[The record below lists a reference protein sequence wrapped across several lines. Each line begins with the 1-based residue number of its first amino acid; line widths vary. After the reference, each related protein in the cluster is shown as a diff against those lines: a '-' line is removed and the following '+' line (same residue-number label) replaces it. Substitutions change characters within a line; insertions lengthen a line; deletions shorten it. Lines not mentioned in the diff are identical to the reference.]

1 MEPSSNTRVIVTV
14 LLSIAI
20 LAGFHFF
27 YEVPRQQRLHEIQ
40 AQESSQVAPGTKSDA
55 PDAQVSAIPETAVQ
69 PRETL
74 LAAGQRLKIDNP
86 RLTGS
91 VSATGLRFDDLTFND
106 YYTDLSHSAKVDLLS
121 PSGSASPYYAGFG
134 WVSNDPAVKLPDHT
148 TPWKTTD
155 SALSPDH
162 PVTFTWDNG
171 QGLTFERTIALDAN
185 YMFTITSRVIN
196 HGAAALT
203 LYNYA
208 SVTRQGTPTPGGTGL
223 EGAIAM
229 ANGRLASLGYVKL
242 GKGTAASY
250 DSTGGWAGFSD
261 KYWLVA
267 AIPDQQETIAISF
280 RHSKDDNLDL
290 YQTDYR
296 STAETLAPGAT
307 LENTSRLF
315 AGAKEVHLL
324 AAYRDNLGIPKFDL
338 AVDWGWLRFL
348 TKPFFYG
355 IDYLYHLIG
364 VFGLAILAFTV
375 VVRIVIFPLA
385 YKTYREMSR
394 MKDLAPQMAELK
406 EKHKDDKVAMQA
418 DVMALYQKEKVNP
431 LSGCVP
437 TIIQIPIFLSLYKV
451 LSVTIEMRQ
460 VPFYGW
466 IHDLSAADP
475 TNLFNLF
482 GLIPYTL
489 PLVPHLG
496 AWPLILGTTMFL
508 LQKSQPQ
515 PPDPVQAKMMMITPL
530 IFMFI
535 MAKLPA
541 GLVIYYSWSN
551 LISIAQQAAI
561 RRYYHKKYG
570 AKIPAED

>member
-1 MEPSSNTRVIVTV
+1 MQPNSNNRVIATI
-14 LLSIAI
+14 LISLAI
-20 LAGFHFF
+20 LIGFHFF
-27 YEVPRQQRLHEIQ
+27 YEVPRQQRLREIR
-40 AQESSQVAPGTKSDA
+40 AEEASQVAAQTKSDA
-55 PDAQVSAIPETAVQ
+55 PDAQVSAIPETVVQ
-69 PRETL
+69 PREVL
-74 LAAGQRLKIDNP
+74 LAAGQRLKIDNA
-86 RLTGS
+86 RITGS
-91 VSATGLRFDDLTFND
+91 VSPAGLRFDDLTFND
-106 YYTDLSHSAKVDLLS
+106 YYTDLDHTAKVDLLS

-134 WVSNDPAVKLPDHT
+134 WVSNDAAVKLPDER

-155 SALSPDH
+155 SALTPDH

-171 QGLTFERTIALDAN
+171 QGLAFERTIALDAN
-185 YMFTITSRVIN
+185 YMFTVTSKVSN
-196 HGAAALT
+196 HGSAALT
-203 LYNYA
+203 LYNDA

-223 EGAIAM
+223 EGAVAM
-229 ANGRLASLGYVKL
+229 ADGRLQALGYVKL
-242 GKGTAASY
+242 GKGTTAAY

-267 AIPDQQETIAISF
+267 AIPDQQQKIAISF
-280 RHSKDDNLDL
+280 RHSKNDNLDL

-296 STAETLAPGAT
+296 SDAETLAPGAT
-307 LENTSRLF
+307 LANTSRLF
-315 AGAKEVHLL
+315 AGAKEVKLL
-324 AAYRDNLGIPKFDL
+324 TAYRDDLGIPKFDL

-375 VVRIVIFPLA
+375 VIRIIIFPLA

-394 MKDLAPQMAELK
+394 MKDLTPQMNEIK

-482 GLIPYTL
+482 GLIPYTV

-496 AWPLILGTTMFL
+496 AWPLILGLTMLL

-551 LISIAQQAAI
+551 LISIAQQGAI

-570 AKIPAED
+570 AKIPAEA